1 MVATGAP
8 RADAASLNATWVAPT
23 VNADGTP
30 LVDLAGYR
38 LYLGTAMPSCPGPS
52 FHSLPSPT
60 AAPSA
65 GQTVA
70 YRIASLVAGATYFT
84 TITAVDGA
92 GNESQCPT
100 PVSAV
105 AHADMSVTPTAAV
118 NLGTTATGAPVDT
131 SFTVQNPTASTVA
144 ASTSVGAPF
153 SIVSGSSLTLAPG
166 ASQVVTVRFRSTAP
180 GTFAS
185 NVTFSANGD
194 TLSRAVNATAVAP
207 AGVTLSVTK
216 AGAGTGTV
224 TSPAGITCG
233 TDCAVTVPPGTVV
246 VLKAAP
252 ASGSTFVGWS
262 GGGCGPAIS
271 CSVTVTAGATITA
284 TFNVS
289 PVAAPPPVPASAEII
304 IDNAAPGVQ
313 DPAGGRTFTGR
324 WCLAHADRAYGSTS
338 LRSCGRH
345 GDTYRWTPTITAAG
359 AYDVY
364 VWIPTHSVRSSSMPI
379 VVRHANGRTVR
390 WFNGG
395 RATGAWVLHGRY
407 VFEAGTTGYVQT
419 RDAHGQA
426 AADAVRFVPA
436 SLTSASR

>member
-1 MVATGAP
+1 MVATGVP
-8 RADAASLNATWVAPT
+8 RADAASLDATWVAPT

-52 FHSLPSPT
+52 FHSLPSAT

-84 TITAVDGA
+84 TITAVDSA
-92 GNESQCPT
+92 GNESQCTT
-100 PVSAV
+100 PVSAR
-105 AHADMSVTPTAAV
+105 AHADVDVTPTAQV
-118 NLGTTATGAPVDT
+118 NLNTTTGMAVDT
-131 SFTVQNPTASTVA
+131 SFTVQNPTASTVV

-166 ASQVVTVRFRSTAP
+166 ASRVVTVRFHSTTA

-233 TDCAVTVPPGTVV
+233 TDCAETVTPGTVV
-246 VLKAAP
+246 VLTAAP
-252 ASGSTFVGWS
+252 ASGSTFAGWS
-262 GGGCGPAIS
+262 GGGCGTATS
-271 CSVTVTAGATITA
+271 CSVTVTGGATITA
-284 TFNVS
+284 TFNLS
-289 PVAAPPPVPASAEII
+289 PVAAPPPTQASAEII
-304 IDNAAPGVQ
+304 IDNAEPGVQ
-313 DPAGGRTFTGR
+313 DRAGGRTFTGR
-324 WCLAHADRAYGSTS
+324 WCLAHADREYGSTS

-345 GDTYRWTPTITAAG
+345 GDTYRWTPTIAAAG

-390 WFNGG
+390 WFNEG

-407 VFEAGTTGYVQT
+407 MFEAGTTGYVQT

-426 AADAVRFVPA
+426 AADAVRFVPVP
-436 SLTSASR
+436 LTSASR